1 VLFLPLP
8 AQRQDTIAHR
18 AFGQWMIKHIDRWFA
33 FTLRLQLGIEM
44 EDIILVTGC
53 HRTRSRAVA
62 AFLEGQ
68 DDAQV
73 SFRVK
78 TANVDGPASD
88 TSITWQFSPA
98 NIRGA
103 VVDWGPDG
111 KVCYLLF
118 TRARGNETTMA

>member
-1 VLFLPLP
+1 
-8 AQRQDTIAHR
+8 
-18 AFGQWMIKHIDRWFA
+18 MIKHIDRWFA

-73 SFRVK
+73 SFGVK
-78 TANVDGPASD
+78 TANVDGPD

-111 KVCYLLF
+111 KVCYLLL
-118 TRARGNETTMA
+118 TRPRGNDTTLA

>member
-1 VLFLPLP
+1 
-8 AQRQDTIAHR
+8 
-18 AFGQWMIKHIDRWFA
+18 MIKYIDRWFA
-33 FTLRLQLGIEM
+33 FTLRLQLGIQM

-73 SFRVK
+73 SFGVK
-78 TANVDGPASD
+78 TANINDSD
-88 TSITWQFSPA
+88 TGITWQFSPA
-98 NIRGA
+98 HVRGA
-103 VVDWGPDG
+103 VVDWGPEG

-118 TRARGNETTMA
+118 ARARGNETTLA